1 MEIIFDD
8 TTFTAQFADLLRPM
22 TSEER
27 AYLTES
33 VREDGIKT
41 PILIDE
47 TNGLIDG
54 INRLSIAVELDL
66 HPIEVPFKVMA
77 GLSPDEK
84 RRIALSL
91 NTARRHLTGE
101 EIHQA
106 RTNADKWTAVE
117 AALEAHP
124 EKSDTTIA
132 KEVGVSQPFVGKVR
146 ETTSHNRYEM
156 PETRTVTRGGQTY
169 TQNVANIGK
178 KAAPVPTSEDPPLL
192 PEPAEQTPVQQE
204 WDRAIEWADSLAEG
218 DEQGDTEANQQDDDQ
233 GDDLIDGSKFT
244 YSVSLGAWVPR
255 ETVPEPAIETPE
267 VGPSEEVRQTREERT
282 AQREAA
288 RLQDL
293 ERRAAESV
301 NVTTP
306 ATWEIRLADCVE
318 GLDAF
323 VEKEREGCTVRLAF
337 CDPPYNIGWDYGEG
351 RQEDDLDHDEYV
363 KWCEDWIHLVM
374 YSLTPDG
381 SFWLLIGDE
390 FAAELKITAESAGFH
405 LRQWL
410 IWYEAFGVNCQSKFN
425 RCHRHLLHF
434 TVDPE
439 EFVFNADAPEVRR
452 PSDRQ
457 EKYGDPRAA
466 EGGKLWD
473 SVWGIN
479 PAIPRVCGTH
489 AEAIPGSPAPQLP
502 LALLRPIIACAS
514 EPGDLILDPFCG
526 NATTGV
532 AALQAGRRFL
542 GFEKREPIHH
552 LATLRMRAT
561 VADLARKGN

>member
-1 MEIIFDD
+1 MEILFDD
-8 TTFTAQFADLLRPM
+8 TTFTALFADLLRPM
-22 TSEER
+22 SSEER
-27 AYLTES
+27 AYLRES
-33 VREDGIKT
+33 ILEDGIKT

-47 TNGLIDG
+47 TNGIIDG
-54 INRLSIAVELDL
+54 INRLSVAVELDL

-101 EIHQA
+101 EIRQA
-106 RTNADKWTAVE
+106 RTNVEKRTAVE

-124 EKSDTTIA
+124 GKSDRAIA
-132 KEVGVSQPFVGKVR
+132 AEVGVSHTFVSKVR
-146 ETTSHNRYEM
+146 EELSGNGCQM
-156 PETRTVTRGGQTY
+156 PETRTVTRGEQTY
-169 TQNVANIGK
+169 IQNTANIGK
-178 KAAPVPTSEDPPLL
+178 PKDHPAPVSDDPPAL
-192 PEPAEQTPVQQE
+192 PEPAEQTPAQKE
-204 WDRAIEWADSLAEG
+204 WDKAIEWADSLTED
-218 DEQGDTEANQQDDDQ
+218 DEQSDDDSDDNQ
-233 GDDLIDGSKFT
+233 AEDLIDGSKFT
-244 YSVSLGAWVPR
+244 YSVSQNAWVPR
-255 ETVPEPAIETPE
+255 DEVLEAPE
-267 VGPSEEVRQTREERT
+267 VPPSAEVRQTREERT

-288 RLQDL
+288 RLESL
-293 ERRAAESV
+293 ERKAAEAPVS
-301 NVTTP
+301 
-306 ATWEIRLADCVE
+306 AAWEIRLGDCIE
-318 GLDAF
+318 GMAQA
-323 VEKEREGCTVRLAF
+323 EPGSVRLAF
-337 CDPPYNIGWDYGEG
+337 ADSPYNVSWDYGDG
-351 RQEDDLDHDEYV
+351 KAADSLDSRDFV
-363 KWCEDWIHLVM
+363 RWCSEWQSAIRRL
-374 YSLTPDG
+374 LTNDG
-381 SFWLLIGDE
+381 SFWMLIGDE
-390 FAAELKITAESAGFH
+390 FAAELKIAAESAGFH

-410 IWYEAFGVNCQSKFN
+410 IWYESFGVNCQSKFN
-425 RCHRHLLHF
+425 RTHRHLLHF
-434 TVDPE
+434 VMDE
-439 EFVFNADAPEVRR
+439 SDYVFRAGAPEIRR

-552 LATLRMRAT
+552 LATLRMKAT
-561 VADLARKGN
+561 VADLARKEN

>member
-8 TTFTAQFADLLRPM
+8 TVFSAQFADLLRPM
-22 TSEER
+22 TGEER

-33 VREDGIKT
+33 IREDGIKT

-47 TNGLIDG
+47 ANGIIDG
-54 INRLSIAVELDL
+54 INRLSVAVELDL

-77 GLSPDEK
+77 GLSAEEK

-101 EIHQA
+101 EIRQA
-106 RTNADKWTAVE
+106 RSNAEKRTAVE

-124 EKSDTTIA
+124 EKSDRAIA
-132 KEVGVSQPFVGKVR
+132 AEVGVSAPTVSAVR
-146 ETTSHNRYEM
+146 KSQDPSVKLLQMEERQ
-156 PETRTVTRGGQTY
+156 VTRGDQTY
-169 TQNVANIGK
+169 TQKVANIGK
-178 KAAPVPTSEDPPLL
+178 KPAPAQISDDPPSL
-192 PEPAEQTPVQQE
+192 PEPVEQTPVEKE
-204 WDRAIEWADSLAEG
+204 WDRAIEWADSLAE
-218 DEQGDTEANQQDDDQ
+218 DDDQ
-233 GDDLIDGSKFT
+233 AEEADDDLIDGSKFT
-244 YSVSLGAWVPR
+244 YSVSQNAWVPR
-255 ETVPEPAIETPE
+255 DEVPESPE
-267 VGPSEEVRQTREERT
+267 VPPSAEVRQTREERT
-282 AQREAA
+282 AQRETP
-288 RLQDL
+288 RLESL
-293 ERRAAESV
+293 ERKAAEAPES
-301 NVTTP
+301 
-306 ATWEIRLADCVE
+306 AGWEIRLGDCIE
-318 GLDAF
+318 GMSKIEA
-323 VEKEREGCTVRLAF
+323 GSVRLAF
-337 CDPPYNIGWDYGEG
+337 ADSPYNIGWDYGDG
-351 RQEDDLDHDEYV
+351 SQSDSLDSRAFV
-363 KWCEDWIHLVM
+363 RWCGEWQAAIRRVLVN
-374 YSLTPDG
+374 DG
-381 SFWLLIGDE
+381 SFWMLIGDE

-532 AALQAGRRFL
+532 AAIQAGRRFI

-552 LATLRMRAT
+552 LATLRMKAT
-561 VADLARKGN
+561 VADLARKEN